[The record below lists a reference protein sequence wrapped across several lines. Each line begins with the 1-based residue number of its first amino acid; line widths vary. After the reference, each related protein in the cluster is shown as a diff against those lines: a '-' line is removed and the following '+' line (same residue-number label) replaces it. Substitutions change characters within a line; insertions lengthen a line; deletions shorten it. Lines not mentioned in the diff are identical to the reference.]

1 MENSIYRFCLD
12 IHKTTA
18 QCNLDVKKGDTAR
31 ELLITLTENGK
42 PYLTGEDCRAV
53 FTARKADGNY
63 LYNECEI
70 KDNTVKYVFTEQT
83 AAAEGVMQC
92 EIALYGADEA
102 LITSP
107 RFDICVDST
116 VYNGEEII
124 SSSEAD
130 ALKEATEKAEAA
142 AQSAEEKIKQL
153 DVDLSGKQDKFGEV
167 NFGVGTGIKL
177 IGDSSYVIYRQKNGN
192 PARVKGAAP
201 TELDDFANKQ
211 YVDEELDGKV
221 DEEDGKGL
229 SSNDYTDEDKALL
242 QSAVQPDTLNSALSS
257 AVSPKADK
265 AYTDDTFAPVINNTA
280 NGVNALRVDDVS
292 DVGHSVDVKVKRA
305 NYFDISKVTSTN
317 TLINNG
323 DGTLTCKGYAN
334 ASSSL
339 KACCPDIEAGK
350 TYTLQFNTDAANK
363 FVYLATNPLTLW
375 VYGRPLF
382 VTENL
387 LNVGIIWYGHNPPLN
402 EDGSYNII
410 SNIIINEGETAL
422 PYSLYVPDL
431 SSVSIS
437 RYGKNLFDEDKVL
450 PELTSEIYPTIHWD
464 KQEDGSYYLF
474 NLGTLQGSVWFKNS
488 IGYTGRFSLS
498 IDTMNKVE
506 LSNTSNALILEFY
519 YTDGTHSS
527 LYTKATNS
535 EFKTYTYTTA
545 SGKILSHISQSYG
558 NITAAYVKNI
568 SISYGTDADYTP
580 YISPQTV
587 QADENGNIEGLT
599 SVSPDMTLMSD
610 TDGVII
616 DCEYKADT
624 KRYIDNQ
631 INNKFAELQ
640 AAVINAG
647 GNI

>member
-92 EIALYGADEA
+92 EIALYGADGA

-107 RFDICVDST
+107 CFDICVDGT
-116 VYNGEEII
+116 VYNGDEIV
-124 SSSEAD
+124 SSPEAD
-130 ALKEATEKAEAA
+130 ALKEATEKAEEATEKAEAA

-177 IGDSSYVIYRQKNGN
+177 IGDSSYVIYRQKNGD

-201 TELDDFANKQ
+201 AELDDFANKQ
-211 YVDEELDGKV
+211 YVDKKLDGKV
-221 DEEDGKGL
+221 DKEDGKGL

-242 QSAVQPDTLNSALSS
+242 QSAVQPDTLNSALS
-257 AVSPKADK
+257 ADK

-280 NGVNALRVDDVS
+280 NGINALRVDDVS
-292 DVGHSVDVKVKRA
+292 SIAHEMAVRVSSK
-305 NYFDISKVTSTN
+305 NILPFPYFQNSLTDKGITYTVN
-317 TLINNG
+317 T
-323 DGTLTCKGYAN
+323 DGTVTANGTATGNNFSEFVLTVNQSWKTKQKYTISGCPAGGSTTTYFICTYSGRADIG
-334 ASSSL
+334 SGVTTDYSDL
-339 KACCPDIEAGK
+339 KRVSIRILSG
-350 TYTLQFNTDAANK
+350 TT
-363 FVYLATNPLTLW
+363 V
-375 VYGRPLF
+375 
-382 VTENL
+382 ENL
-387 LNVGIIWYGHNPPLN
+387 VFKPQIELGTAATPYTP
-402 EDGSYNII
+402 YI
-410 SNIIINEGETAL
+410 S
-422 PYSLYVPDL
+422 DL
-431 SSVSIS
+431 SSVSVS
-437 RYGKNLFDEDKVL
+437 RYGKNLWCEDSSYTLPSQWNSYYTFVTFRTNSNIVALLNRLTGQFLAISYDTDIDLFKNRVEVVL
-450 PELTSEIYPTIHWD
+450 HFTDNDNIVLNRTTRQIPTGKTIKSIEVRARSDSSEANGLSPTITNI
-464 KQEDGSYYLF
+464 QLE
-474 NLGTLQGSVWFKNS
+474 LGT
-488 IGYTGRFSLS
+488 T
-498 IDTMNKVE
+498 
-506 LSNTSNALILEFY
+506 
-519 YTDGTHSS
+519 
-527 LYTKATNS
+527 ATP
-535 EFKTYTYTTA
+535 
-545 SGKILSHISQSYG
+545 H
-558 NITAAYVKNI
+558 
-568 SISYGTDADYTP
+568 TP
-580 YISPQTV
+580 YILPQTV
-587 QADENGNIEGLT
+587 QSDENGNIEGLT